1 MKKYR
6 YKLTPEQREKHK
18 NSKWLKLVESAPY
31 SDGKKGE
38 VKIFKTSSRQLTET
52 SNTPQLNKKK
62 LPLENIES
70 RSWIDGKV
78 TVIYKDGTKITANAD
93 EIEFVSEC

>member
-1 MKKYR
+1 MKKHR
-6 YKLTPEQREKHK
+6 DKLTPEQREKHK
-18 NSKWLKLVESAPY
+18 NSKWRKLVESAPY
-31 SDGKKGE
+31 SEGKKGE

-52 SNTPQLNKKK
+52 SNIPQLNKKK

-93 EIEFVSEC
+93 EIEFASD